1 MTELWRY
8 EAIYAVVATIPV
20 GRVATYGQIA
30 GAAGLPGRARL
41 VGKALASLPERSAV
55 PWYRVVGTGGRIR
68 TPRGPDGEERK
79 AGRSGIMGRPL
90 LAFSVW
96 RRKGLSGRIFRR
108 SGSNP

>member
-1 MTELWRY
+1 MTDIWRY
-8 EAIYAVVATIPV
+8 EAIYAVVATIPL

-68 TPRGPDGEERK
+68 TPRGPDGEWLQAVLLEDE
-79 AGRSGIMGRPL
+79 GVSVRS
-90 LAFSVW
+90 
-96 RRKGLSGRIFRR
+96 SGRIDLTQF
-108 SGSNP
+108 GCCG